1 MVYYR
6 PGPGKGRA
14 GLILIYNDWPNTAL
28 FIMASDRQE
37 SALSEVIGFILIL
50 GVIALLL
57 SIYVVYVVPAEG
69 RQNEIYHM
77 NDINSEFNGYKTSI
91 DALIV
96 SAQTGRSVYNTFTLS
111 TQGITSSSG
120 GFITF
125 PLFQPTGSSGAI
137 LINHRTDNINI
148 QGDVLQMVSGPGNQT
163 PDLNVITSEP
173 DHIYTTFRILPGRP
187 VSGAVSSLAF
197 VPNEEGV
204 NITPISNPTWKMW
217 LNATPVID
225 YSNTSTILYTTDLT
239 ISVQKNG
246 INTLQGL
253 IIQKNIQNT
262 TGTVYTVDVIDP
274 AYGLNKDLQYPMV
287 LQLQSSNPGQIQSGF
302 PVQYGY
308 NNSVIGEPITMGSV
322 EYQSGNNYF
331 IQQNYY
337 YQMGGIFLQQ
347 QDGMVAKIP
356 PDITL
361 SKTSTNTGNI
371 THVMINEIIII
382 GDGIIGGTT
391 PIQVQSLI
399 ADLQHPNNLAQGIPN
414 ARWVAITVTSDPE
427 AAGMWNETFS
437 RIRISSSKIPYN
449 VPLPW
454 SIITST
460 PTSSTFNITGEYQT
474 GGTYDVELDIQRVF
488 LQASLQ
494 RVGTILE

>member
-1 MVYYR
+1 
-6 PGPGKGRA
+6 
-14 GLILIYNDWPNTAL
+14 
-28 FIMASDRQE
+28 MASIRRE
-37 SALSEVIGFILIL
+37 SGLSEVIGFILII
-50 GVIALLL
+50 GVLALVL
-57 SIYVVYVVPAEG
+57 SLYIVYVVPAEG
-69 RQNEIYHM
+69 RQNEILHM
-77 NDINSEFNGYKTSI
+77 NVIGSEFNGYKTSV

-96 SAQTGRSVYNTFTLS
+96 NSQTDQSVYNTFGLS

-120 GFITF
+120 GLITF
-125 PLFQPTGSSGAI
+125 PLLSPAGSSGAI

-148 QGDVLQMVSGPGNQT
+148 RGDVLQTVSGPGNQT
-163 PDLNVITSEP
+163 PNLNVITSEP

-187 VSGAVSSLAF
+187 VSGAVGNLAL
-197 VPNEEGV
+197 VPKEEGV

-225 YSNTSTILYTTDLT
+225 YSNGTTILYTTDLT

-253 IIQKNIQNT
+253 IVQKNIQNI
-262 TGTVYTVDVIDP
+262 TGSVYTVDIIDP
-274 AYGLNKDLQYPMV
+274 AYGLNKDLNYPMV

-308 NNSVIGEPITMGSV
+308 SNSTIGIPADPITMGSV

-337 YQMGGIFLQQ
+337 YQMGGVFLQQ

-361 SKTSTNTGNI
+361 SQTVTNTGNVTTI
-371 THVMINEIIII
+371 RINEIFII
-382 GDGIIGGTT
+382 GEGIVGGTT
-391 PIQVQSLI
+391 PVQVQSLI
-399 ADLQHPNNLAQGIPN
+399 TDLEHPYNLAQGIPN

-427 AAGMWNETFS
+427 AVRMWNETFS
-437 RIRISSSKIPYN
+437 RIRISSSKNPYN
-449 VPLPW
+449 VNLSW
-454 SIITST
+454 STVTST
-460 PTSSTFNITGEYQT
+460 PTATTFTINGEDPS
-474 GGTYDVELDIQRVF
+474 GSTYDIELDIQRVF

-494 RVGTILE
+494 RIGTILE

>member
-1 MVYYR
+1 
-6 PGPGKGRA
+6 
-14 GLILIYNDWPNTAL
+14 
-28 FIMASDRQE
+28 MASERQE

-77 NDINSEFNGYKTSI
+77 NDINSEFNVYKTSI

-96 SAQTGRSVYNTFTLS
+96 SAQKDRSVYNTFTLS

-125 PLFQPTGSSGAI
+125 PLFQPAGSSGAI

-148 QGDVLQMVSGPGNQT
+148 QADVLQTVSGPGNQT
-163 PDLNVITSEP
+163 PNLNVITSEP
-173 DHIYTTFRILPGRP
+173 DHIYTSFRILSTRP
-187 VSGAVSSLAF
+187 VSGAVSSLAL
-197 VPNEEGV
+197 VPKDGGV
-204 NITPISNPTWKMW
+204 NIKPIFNSTWEIW

-239 ISVQKNG
+239 ISVKKNG
-246 INTLQGL
+246 INTIQGL
-253 IIQKNIQNT
+253 IIEKNIQNT
-262 TGTVYTVDVIDP
+262 TGSVYTVDIIDP
-274 AYGLNKDLQYPMV
+274 AYGLNKDLRYPMV
-287 LQLQSSNPGQIQSGF
+287 LQRQYSVPDPKIISEF
-302 PVQYGY
+302 PIQYGY
-308 NNSVIGEPITMGSV
+308 NNTVIGEPATMGSV

-356 PDITL
+356 PDITI

-371 THVMINEIIII
+371 TNVIINEIIIT

-391 PIQVQSLI
+391 PVQVQSLI
-399 ADLQHPNNLAQGIPN
+399 ADLQRPNNLAQGIPN

-449 VPLPW
+449 VPLSW
-454 SIITST
+454 STVTST
-460 PTSSTFNITGEYQT
+460 STSSTFNITGEYPT

-494 RVGTILE
+494 RIGTILE

>member
-1 MVYYR
+1 
-6 PGPGKGRA
+6 
-14 GLILIYNDWPNTAL
+14 
-28 FIMASDRQE
+28 MASDRQE

-77 NDINSEFNGYKTSI
+77 NEINSEFNTYKTSV

-96 SAQTGRSVYNTFTLS
+96 SGQTDRSVYNTFTLS

-120 GFITF
+120 GFISF
-125 PLFQPTGSSGAI
+125 PLFQPAGSSGAI
-137 LINHRTDNINI
+137 LINQRTDNINI
-148 QGDVLQMVSGPGNQT
+148 QADVLQTVSGPGNQT
-163 PDLNVITSEP
+163 PNLNVITSEP
-173 DHIYTTFRILPGRP
+173 DHIYTTFRVLPARP
-187 VSGAVSSLAF
+187 VSGAVSSLTL
-197 VPNEEGV
+197 VPGEEGV

-239 ISVQKNG
+239 VSIQKNG
-246 INTLQGL
+246 INTIQGL
-253 IIQKNIQNT
+253 VVQKNIQNT
-262 TGTVYTVDVIDP
+262 TGTFYTVDIIDP

-287 LQLQSSNPGQIQSGF
+287 LFLQSSNPIQIQSSF

-308 NNSVIGEPITMGSV
+308 NNTVIGQPMTMGSV

-331 IQQNYY
+331 IQQDYY

-356 PDITL
+356 PDITV
-361 SKTSTNTGNI
+361 SKISTNTGNI
-371 THVMINEIIII
+371 TNVMINEIIII

-391 PIQVQSLI
+391 PVQVQSLI

-414 ARWVAITVTSDPE
+414 ARWVAITVTSDPD
-427 AAGMWNETFS
+427 AVRMWNETFS

-449 VPLPW
+449 VPLSW
-454 SIITST
+454 SVVTST
-460 PTSSTFNITGEYQT
+460 PTSSTFNITGEFQT
-474 GGTYDVELDIQRVF
+474 GGTYDIQLDIQRVF

-494 RVGTILE
+494 RIGTILE